1 MPRSL
6 MARDRVLGQG
16 LLLRLGISMMLL
28 GSLLPST
35 DSSPHPL
42 PQFASYEV
50 IVPRKLAP
58 KEGKATNDEVSYV
71 IKAEGKNHIVHLKQ
85 KKGFLVKNFPVFTYD
100 ARGQLRVDLPHIPDD
115 CYYHGYV
122 EDTPESHVALS
133 TCSGLR
139 GFLQIGS
146 LNYGIEP
153 VETSFTFQHRLYRTE
168 EMEPKAVTCGLT
180 AKEINYQASETERRQ
195 VPKAEAFHPWTH
207 TKYMEL
213 LIVVD
218 KLRFEYSGRN
228 ITNVSMQVVDVVSM
242 VDELFYPLRL
252 RILLTGLE
260 IWTESNPI
268 KITHNISEVLFN
280 FNLWRK
286 RHIYPR
292 APHDVG
298 HLFVYMNFGANIGKA
313 YLRSVCDKKRASG
326 VEAFMHGP
334 SREFAVLFAH
344 ELGHNIGMKH
354 DGKECVCANDST
366 CIMNAHHTQVHQFSN
381 CSSRDYFDLTVSGQ
395 GRCLNNIPEIEKLF
409 HVQYCGNFIVDP
421 GEQCDCEE
429 MEPKAVTCG
438 LTAKEIKYQASETE
452 RRQVPKAEAFHPWTH
467 TKYMELLIVVD
478 KLRFEYSGRNITNVS
493 MQVVDVVSM
502 VDELFY
508 PLRLRIL
515 LTGLEIWT
523 ESNPIKITHNIS
535 EVLFNFNLWRKRHI
549 YPRAPHDVGHLF
561 VYMNFGANIGKA
573 YLRSVC
579 DKKRASGVEAFM
591 HGPSRE
597 FAVLFA
603 HELGHN
609 IGMKHDGKECVCAN
623 DSTCI
628 MNAHHTQVHQF
639 SNCSSRDY
647 FDLTVSGQ
655 GRCLNNIPEIE
666 KLFHVQYCGNFIVDP
681 GEQCDC
687 GSKKQCKKD
696 PCCDH
701 TCQLKPGAIC
711 AFGQCCHKCQ
721 FLPEGRTCRKKTSEC
736 DLPEYCNGTSPWC
749 QENVYM
755 QDGTLCSDNGYC
767 FHGFCST
774 HNLQCQHL
782 FGKAAK
788 AAPESCFK
796 EVNLKGDRFG
806 NCGGDGGDGKF
817 EQCKLENILCG
828 RVQCVNVKRIPWGE
842 DHTTLIQTPVD
853 NMWCW
858 GTDFHVGMELSD
870 TGIVEDGAKCGTNK
884 ICINHTCVN
893 ETTVLTSDCTVKKC
907 GGRGV
912 CNSNGNCHCNDGWAP
927 PNCQFAGFGGSID
940 SGCGSAWGTLL
951 ESRWIRMTSFSRT
964 HVNILYTYAHT
975 LLAVCSIFKKYLNKF
990 GLGVK

>member
-421 GEQCDCEE
+421 GEQCDC
-429 MEPKAVTCG
+429 
-438 LTAKEIKYQASETE
+438 
-452 RRQVPKAEAFHPWTH
+452 
-467 TKYMELLIVVD
+467 
-478 KLRFEYSGRNITNVS
+478 
-493 MQVVDVVSM
+493 
-502 VDELFY
+502 
-508 PLRLRIL
+508 
-515 LTGLEIWT
+515 
-523 ESNPIKITHNIS
+523 
-535 EVLFNFNLWRKRHI
+535 
-549 YPRAPHDVGHLF
+549 
-561 VYMNFGANIGKA
+561 
-573 YLRSVC
+573 
-579 DKKRASGVEAFM
+579 
-591 HGPSRE
+591 
-597 FAVLFA
+597 
-603 HELGHN
+603 
-609 IGMKHDGKECVCAN
+609 
-623 DSTCI
+623 
-628 MNAHHTQVHQF
+628 
-639 SNCSSRDY
+639 
-647 FDLTVSGQ
+647 
-655 GRCLNNIPEIE
+655 
-666 KLFHVQYCGNFIVDP
+666 
-681 GEQCDC
+681 

-806 NCGGDGGDGKF
+806 NCGGDGGDG
-817 EQCKLENILCG
+817 NLCG
-828 RVQCVNVKRIPWGE
+828 RVQCVNVKDIPVLE
-842 DHTTLIQTPVD
+842 EYATIIQTPIG
-853 NMWCW
+853 NGWCW
-858 GTDFHVGMELSD
+858 GTDYHPGVD
-870 TGIVEDGAKCGTNK
+870 IVDIGVVADGTMCGNAKVCMNRTCMAASVIKRACDED
-884 ICINHTCVN
+884 
-893 ETTVLTSDCTVKKC
+893 KKC
-907 GGRGV
+907 SRRGV
-912 CNSNGNCHCNDGWAP
+912 CNNNKNCHCVEGWAP
-927 PNCQFAGFGGSID
+927 PNCQFHGFGGSID
-940 SGCGSAWGTLL
+940 SGPPPQRVSAKICKQTLL
-951 ESRWIRMTSFSRT
+951 TVTAAGSQR
-964 HVNILYTYAHT
+964 VL
-975 LLAVCSIFKKYLNKF
+975 CF
-990 GLGVK
+990 GSL